1 MKHLYWL
8 ASISF
13 CVLAVAPVASSQS
26 ARPFGASTIDSGWS
40 VFPVDF
46 TVEQHPVTAA
56 VLVRGHKNK
65 GQDIEFKNW
74 LLPLDTVIETLSLE
88 VTVLN
93 DGDWQVRSPLQT
105 IRLNPKERQ
114 MDLNLGIVVSI
125 QEIET
130 LLGVPASFDP
140 NLQTIQF
147 APPWLEHT
155 ASQAEES
162 ISPEVLPRIKAPD
175 FNITAIRQQTNIRTP
190 RNASP
195 SKTLSYTGELAAIGT
210 LLGGSWFIETNQPD
224 LTNDHT
230 WRLQEAQYLR
240 QTESADFVLGSQ
252 PSFWSGQGHDYW
264 GLTTVRRW
272 GFAPPQQ
279 SEANGFKPDQRLQ
292 ARPTEGANLTPGQL
306 PTGASALTIS
316 GGTEREFAVD
326 NTDLLGKL
334 QGFQGGVSYRY
345 GVSEDVTLGTGFV
358 YEDSIRGLGE
368 LFYSP
373 SQSVQFRVSALGDP
387 NAGVD
392 INSQIRL
399 PSLTFDLNYDRD
411 LDLSQFKLD
420 WKLGSGFSFAANG
433 NSLDDLT
440 PGVRYSYKS
449 PDFFT
454 SIRAD
459 LDSDS
464 NLLWQFN
471 SQWGRFN
478 LSSGQQKFTS
488 NSELSVNVAGEGSW
502 GHFLRFNYKTR
513 DNNEFEDDLA
523 ILGWRYRSQEQLA
536 NQRLWEFEVSYGMG
550 SQGDGLITSVA
561 TGIVPGLGLQVGY
574 EDISVASHE
583 PSFTLKLVPNFSSS
597 RANDSRIERLRQQGS
612 LLIQPFFDSDRNGK
626 RDVGERLYTD
636 KPDVLLLNHKPLKD
650 YQPDIQDG
658 MLLKLFPATYRLEI
672 DETQLPADWTTEQS
686 AWEVEV
692 VAGGNTSVLIPF
704 QKRTEDWRR

>member
-26 ARPFGASTIDSGWS
+26 ARSATSTIGSEWS
-40 VFPVDF
+40 VFPVDL
-46 TVEQHPVTAA
+46 TVDQHPVTAA
-56 VLVRGHKNK
+56 VLVRGNQNE
-65 GQDIEFKNW
+65 GQDIDFKNW

-88 VTVLN
+88 VTVLD
-93 DGDWQVRSPLQT
+93 DGVWQVRSPLQT

-114 MDLNLGIVVSI
+114 MDLNLGIVISV

-130 LLGVPASFDP
+130 LFGVPVSFDP
-140 NLQTIQF
+140 DLQAIQF
-147 APPWLEHT
+147 APPWLEQT
-155 ASQAEES
+155 AQAEEP

-175 FNITAIRQQTNIRTP
+175 FNITAIRQQTNISTP

-195 SKTLSYTGELAAIGT
+195 SKTMNYTGELAAIGT
-210 LLGGSWFIETNQPD
+210 LLGGSWFIDTNQLD
-224 LTNDHT
+224 LTDDHT

-240 QTESADFVLGSQ
+240 QTESAEFVLGSQ
-252 PSFWSGQGHDYW
+252 PTFWFRQGHDYW

-279 SEANGFKPDQRLQ
+279 TEANGFKPDQRLQ
-292 ARPTEGANLTPGQL
+292 ARQFRANSTPGQL
-306 PTGASALTIS
+306 PPGASALTIS
-316 GGTEREFAVD
+316 GGTDREFAVD
-326 NTDLLGKL
+326 NHDLLGKL

-345 GVSEDVTLGTGFV
+345 GVSEDITLGTGFV

-387 NAGVD
+387 NAGAD

-399 PSLTFDLNYDRD
+399 SSLTFDLNYDHA
-411 LDLSQFKLD
+411 LDVSQFKLD
-420 WKLGSGFSFAANG
+420 WKLGSGFSLAANG
-433 NSLDDLT
+433 NSLEHLT

-464 NLLWQFN
+464 DLLWQFN
-471 SQWGRFN
+471 SGWGRFN
-478 LSSGQQKFTS
+478 LSSGQQKFNS
-488 NSELSVNVAGEGSW
+488 NAELSVNVAGEGSW

-513 DNNEFEDDLA
+513 NNNEFEDDLA

-583 PSFTLKLVPNFSSS
+583 PSFTLKLVPNFNSSQ
-597 RANDSRIERLRQQGS
+597 ANDSRIERLRQQGS

-636 KPDVLLLNHKPLKD
+636 KPNVLLLNHKPLKN

-672 DETQLPADWTTEQS
+672 DEAQLPDDWTTNES

-692 VAGGNTSVLIPF
+692 VAGGNTSVVIPF
-704 QKRTEDWRR
+704 QRRTEDWRE